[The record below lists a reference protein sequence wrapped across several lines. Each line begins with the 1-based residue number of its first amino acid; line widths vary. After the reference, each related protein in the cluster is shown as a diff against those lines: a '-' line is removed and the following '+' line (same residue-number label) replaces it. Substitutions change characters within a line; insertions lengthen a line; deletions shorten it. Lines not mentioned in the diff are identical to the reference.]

1 MAKKSRSKM
10 FVSVLPGEQV
20 EVILT
25 EDGRITEYYVE
36 MVHQAKTRGN
46 IYKGVIH
53 NIDANLQAAFI
64 NYGALKNG
72 FLQIDEV
79 HPEYYQGAYKV
90 KKGFKYPPIQQI
102 LRPGQEVLVQVV
114 KEPTG
119 KKGAFLSTYLSLP
132 GRYFVLTPGRDQVG
146 VSRKIETDDERASLK
161 ELVGNLKLDEGVG
174 VIVRTAAHEA
184 TKTNIGK
191 DLQFLKRLWKDVRK
205 KGTTEKAPA
214 LVYQEM
220 DLASRAVRDYLT
232 SDVAEIWVDD
242 EATAKEVTKFTSLVF
257 PRRSSLV
264 KVHSDT
270 DKGLFDRFNLERQIQ
285 DIHGR
290 EVTLPSGGALVF
302 DHTEALTAVDINSG
316 RISGKKNFR
325 EMAFR
330 TNMEAAEAVA
340 QQLRLRDIGGQIVID
355 FIEMK
360 DKNHCREV
368 EKTLR
373 AAVKSDR
380 ARTDVG
386 RLSPFGLLEMVRQ
399 RLGSS
404 AISLS
409 SEPCPCCRGTG
420 MRRNMEWQ
428 SIQALKVIYRMLR
441 KGNKEVTH
449 ACHCELAQYLANAK
463 RSKLLEMEHDFE
475 ARITIAIDHASGG

>member
-1 MAKKSRSKM
+1 M
-10 FVSVLPGEQV
+10 
-20 EVILT
+20 
-25 EDGRITEYYVE
+25 
-36 MVHQAKTRGN
+36 
-46 IYKGVIH
+46 
-53 NIDANLQAAFI
+53 
-64 NYGALKNG
+64 
-72 FLQIDEV
+72 
-79 HPEYYQGAYKV
+79 
-90 KKGFKYPPIQQI
+90 
-102 LRPGQEVLVQVV
+102 
-114 KEPTG
+114 
-119 KKGAFLSTYLSLP
+119 
-132 GRYFVLTPGRDQVG
+132 
-146 VSRKIETDDERASLK
+146 
-161 ELVGNLKLDEGVG
+161 
-174 VIVRTAAHEA
+174 RTAAHEA

-214 LVYQEM
+214 MVYQEM

-242 EATAKEVTKFTSLVF
+242 EGTAEEVSKFTSLVF
-257 PRRSSLV
+257 PRRANLI

-285 DIHGR
+285 EIHGR
-290 EVTLPSGGALVF
+290 EVSLPSGGALVF

-325 EMAFR
+325 EMAFK

-386 RLSPFGLLEMVRQ
+386 RLSAFGLLEMVRQ

-404 AISLS
+404 AISIS
-409 SEPCPCCRGTG
+409 SEPCPCCKGTG

-428 SIQALKVIYRMLR
+428 SIQALKAIYRQLR
-441 KGNKEVTH
+441 RGNKEVLHT
-449 ACHCELAQYLANAK
+449 CHPELAQYLANAK
-463 RSKLLEMEHDFE
+463 RAKLMEMEADFE
-475 ARITIAIDHASGG
+475 AKVTIGIALGPAGG